1 MDYFIMKTDE
11 RLCKLPQMQ
20 IPKELSLTE
29 ITKEKISKLTAASV
43 VYVKGNHGLGIDYPD
58 YLERP
63 IPLIADK
70 FKKILQK
77 YQKDVLF
84 HRVMLIE
91 KETGLQKPYFLMMP
105 PEITCADNKEIQYD
119 VGGNVRNFILN
130 MEKVGKHKIFLAKDC
145 REQILVRLDVAE
157 SILRRNANG
166 IWFEPVQI
174 RGGNK

>member
-11 RLCKLPQMQ
+11 RLCRLPQMQ
-20 IPKELSLTE
+20 MPKELSLTE
-29 ITKEKISKLTAASV
+29 ITKEKISKLTVASV
-43 VYVKGNHGLGIDYPD
+43 VYVKGNHGLGIEYPD
-58 YLERP
+58 YLEMP

-91 KETGLQKPYFLMMP
+91 KEAGLQKPYYLMMP
-105 PEITCADNKEIQYD
+105 PEITCADNKETQYD
-119 VGGNVRNFILN
+119 AGGNVRNFVLDL
-130 MEKVGKHKIFLAKDC
+130 EKAEKYKIFLAKDY
-145 REQILVRLDVAE
+145 REKIIVRLDVAE

-166 IWFEPVQI
+166 IWFEPVKI

>member
-11 RLCKLPQMQ
+11 RLCRLPQMQ
-20 IPKELSLTE
+20 MPKELSLTE
-29 ITKEKISKLTAASV
+29 ITKEKISKLTVASV
-43 VYVKGNHGLGIDYPD
+43 VYVKGNHGLGIEYPD

-91 KETGLQKPYFLMMP
+91 KEAGLQKPYFLMMP
-105 PEITCADNKEIQYD
+105 PEITCADNKETQYD
-119 VGGNVRNFILN
+119 AGGNVRNFVLDL
-130 MEKVGKHKIFLAKDC
+130 EKAEKYKIFLAKDY
-145 REQILVRLDVAE
+145 REQIIVRLDVAE

-166 IWFEPVQI
+166 IWLEPVKI